1 MGYGRG
7 GREEVSIGDIAGVTG
22 LTVDKVELFLYLS
35 RNLAEALP
43 GVLQTNNRGE
53 LLVSLFLS
61 SAEKRGFSIDICI
74 PQAIIRAIEEH
85 PHPDLPLEIRT
96 DSQYSISCELCRV
109 HSPCKPALSTITNT
123 RPWITRHDPVPPQMA
138 TEQFCH
144 IDRRTCQESGPAHPP
159 LGAYE
164 PHGDD
169 PDQAEARQGA
179 CRA

>member
-1 MGYGRG
+1 
-7 GREEVSIGDIAGVTG
+7 VSIGDIEGVTG
-22 LTVDKVELFLYLS
+22 LAVDQVELFLYLS

-61 SAEKRGFSIDICI
+61 SAEKRGFSTDTCI

-109 HSPCKPALSTITNT
+109 HSPCEPALSTITNT

-144 IDRRTCQESGPAHPP
+144 IDLLALMNRMGTTRIRLKHVKGHAGHEGNEMADVSRP
-159 LGAYE
+159 
-164 PHGDD
+164 GDSFSSD
-169 PDQAEARQGA
+169 
-179 CRA
+179 